1 MRQRIPMFGLVVAFA
16 LVAFALAAC
25 GGAASPTPG
34 VTFRAPSAEPTAAP
48 PAVVTAAP
56 TLAPTAEPTV
66 NPGGPTA
73 SVSIFDNGFTQANL
87 TIAKGT
93 TVTWTNTGQRAH
105 TVTSGAGGFGSDG
118 VLASGKT
125 YAHTFDSAGS
135 FAYICTI
142 HTAMQGTVTVTP

>member
-1 MRQRIPMFGLVVAFA
+1 MFGLV
-16 LVAFALAAC
+16 VAFALAAC
-25 GGAASPTPG
+25 GGAVAPTPG
-34 VTFRAPSAEPTAAP
+34 VTFHAPSAEPTAAP
-48 PAVVTAAP
+48 TAEVTAAP
-56 TLAPTAEPTV
+56 TIAPTAEPTA

-73 SVSIFDNGFTQANL
+73 TVSIFDNGFTKADL

-105 TVTSGAGGFGSDG
+105 TVTSGDGGFGSDG
-118 VLASGKT
+118 ALSSGTT

-142 HTAMQGTVTVTP
+142 HSDMQGTVTVTP